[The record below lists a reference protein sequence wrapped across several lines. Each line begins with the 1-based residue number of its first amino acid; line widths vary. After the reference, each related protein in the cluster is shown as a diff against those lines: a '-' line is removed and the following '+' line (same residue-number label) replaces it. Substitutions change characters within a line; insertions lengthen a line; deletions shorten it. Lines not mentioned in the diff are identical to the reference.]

1 MFDFDQVEKL
11 LYFTTEI
18 ILQLRL
24 LLLDLLFILLQYL
37 EIGLFTN

>member
-18 ILQLRL
+18 VLQLRL